1 MKKQYLF
8 VAAAAIQ
15 IVALLVIAVRYELVD
30 RYGTEILVPAF
41 GYDPTDLFR
50 GDYVNLTYGPVSSWT
65 GALDFKPEAGMKA
78 FVTPEISSTGTF
90 VAIKSVTR
98 DKPE

>member
-15 IVALLVIAVRYELVD
+15 IVALLAIAVRYELVD

-50 GDYVNLTYGPVSSWT
+50 
-65 GALDFKPEAGMKA
+65 
-78 FVTPEISSTGTF
+78 
-90 VAIKSVTR
+90 
-98 DKPE
+98 